1 VTIRRRLTLYYSATI
16 LGIVLFTLAM
26 VGYALY
32 QTVLT
37 SGRDAS
43 RATALQI
50 ARELERGAEPDAA
63 LLSTVQDGNVL
74 VVIRDASGAILV
86 ETDHPVAGIGADER
100 AAAADIW
107 GDALASGQPASAT
120 PVEAFVYALP
130 VSPRAGTT
138 LVVESW
144 VSFDVRGESS
154 VPLDKHLAIVLPAV
168 LAAGLLG
175 AFLHVRGALKPVE
188 SLATAAEG
196 ITASDL
202 SRRLPDRG
210 TRDELDRV
218 AASFNGVLA
227 RLEASFAEREE
238 VLARQRRF
246 TSDAS
251 HELRTPLASILGYAR
266 MLRAWGLSDE
276 RTAAEGV
283 AMIERE
289 ATRLVRM
296 TEHLLD
302 LARGDEGGSAVHQ
315 EPHDLRELVGC
326 EVDTIRAASGD
337 GPAFALTTPGEPVVA
352 EVDPA
357 AVRRALGAILENAAR
372 FSPRDGSVRVSV
384 RSSDGWA
391 SVKVVDTGPGIVPEH
406 QPHIFD
412 RFYQAD
418 PSRATTG
425 SGLGLAIAK
434 QVAERHGGRIEVA
447 TEPGHGATFTLRLPL
462 TSAS

>member
-1 VTIRRRLTLYYSATI
+1 MTIRRRLTLYYSATI

-100 AAAADIW
+100 VGAADVW
-107 GDALASGQPASAT
+107 SDALASGQPASAS
-120 PVEAFVYALP
+120 PVEAYVYALP

-168 LAAGLLG
+168 LVAGLLG

-218 AASFNGVLA
+218 AASFNGVLT

-266 MLRAWGLSDE
+266 MLRTWGLSDQ

-302 LARGDEGGSAVHQ
+302 LARGDEDGPPVRR
-315 EPHDLRELVGC
+315 EPHDLRELAAC
-326 EVDTIRAASGD
+326 EVETIRAATGD
-337 GPAFALTTPGEPVVA
+337 APAFALTSPAEPVVSD
-352 EVDPA
+352 VDPGGI
-357 AVRRALGAILENAAR
+357 RRALGAILENAAR
-372 FSPRDGSVRVSV
+372 FSPGNGTVRVSV
-384 RSSDGWA
+384 RSSGELAGIEVAD
-391 SVKVVDTGPGIVPEH
+391 SGPGIAAEH
-406 QPHIFD
+406 LPHVFD

-418 PSRATTG
+418 ASRATTG

-434 QVAERHGGRIEVA
+434 QVAERHEGRIEL
-447 TEPGHGATFTLRLPL
+447 TSEPGHGATFTLWLPL
-462 TSAS
+462 ACSS